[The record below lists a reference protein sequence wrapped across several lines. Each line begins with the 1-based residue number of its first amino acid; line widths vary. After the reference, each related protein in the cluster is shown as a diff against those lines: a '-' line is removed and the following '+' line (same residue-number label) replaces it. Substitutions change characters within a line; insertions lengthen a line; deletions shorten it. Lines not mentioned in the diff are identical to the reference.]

1 MNNQQL
7 NAANPFN
14 NQLNEINDL
23 ILLNIAE
30 TQTQK
35 LIKKILFIF
44 IEIIFPIT
52 EIIFLFFQNLAFH
65 SIDGEYDEV
74 TLGMDDYTL
83 GFFTFSSLLCTW
95 GIISVCYLEKNCL
108 RVLLSMKMG
117 FIFVQC
123 LVYQT
128 KGRRF
133 DHYFV
138 YIILFYGTFFTLIC
152 IYKIFPKGII

>member
-35 LIKKILFIF
+35 IIKKILFII
-44 IEIIFPIT
+44 IEIIIPLT
-52 EIIFLFFQNLAFH
+52 EIIFLFSQNLVLLFRDEY
-65 SIDGEYDEV
+65 SIYSLRME
-74 TLGMDDYTL
+74 DYML
-83 GFFTFSSLLCTW
+83 GFFSFSSLICTW
-95 GIISVCYLEKNCL
+95 GMISVCYLEKKCL
-108 RVLLSMKMG
+108 SILLSMKIG
-117 FIFVQC
+117 FIFLQC
-123 LVYQT
+123 LVYLT
-128 KGRRF
+128 KNEKF
-133 DHYFV
+133 STYFV
-138 YIILFYGTFFTLIC
+138 YIILLYGTFFTLIF